1 MIGKTAPKPRTDSPR
16 ANVWERGCCF
26 QQVHLPIWSGPR
38 FYPWPGCGP
47 SSCQHVCVFSGFIST
62 ACVLI
67 QSSFFHT
74 DSDQFYLQRLSL
86 VKVCIWEIQTGNVL
100 KTPQHMAERAFI
112 LSVKETLGKSS
123 WIEKQLV
130 PCVQLRAFQLK
141 GRVSSCE
148 GYQLPLLRSCGVET
162 RTENSVAS
170 WLPGP
175 QSQGPRTGDR
185 CTWSNQS
192 VQNAN
197 SLGKTCSVFHMLLWL
212 FSL

>member
-1 MIGKTAPKPRTDSPR
+1 MVPPRVPVLEWQREYQSRIFIMTENCTKASHRLPKSKR
-16 ANVWERGCCF
+16 VRGGAAVSSRSTS
-26 QQVHLPIWSGPR
+26 QYEMGHALSLAWL
-38 FYPWPGCGP
+38 WT

-67 QSSFFHT
+67 QSSFFRT

-86 VKVCIWEIQTGNVL
+86 VKVCIWVPQTGNVL

-130 PCVQLRAFQLK
+130 PMCSASGFSNLK
-141 GRVSSCE
+141 VGCPHVRFASCLYCIAV
-148 GYQLPLLRSCGVET
+148 GLM
-162 RTENSVAS
+162 RTENPVAS

-185 CTWSNQS
+185 WH
-192 VQNAN
+192 
-197 SLGKTCSVFHMLLWL
+197 LE
-212 FSL
+212 